1 MKARPALA
9 SLAPTDVVVRLE
21 EERPAPAVGVRRRIG
36 VLVVALDTVLL
47 VAAILLA
54 HLVRFGP
61 VWPARGEWL
70 VVAVAVPVWL
80 VAAAAWRLHHFH
92 RFTPLEDVRRL
103 VGAISLAIVLVW
115 TVSFWSQAVVSRGW
129 VGLSWAFALAA
140 VLAHRAAW
148 RAWLARETA
157 AGRLRLRTL
166 IVGTTAEGERL
177 AEVLARS
184 SEFEPVGF
192 VWTGAGDPRLDGLPR
207 VADLAHV
214 AEAAGRVGA
223 DCLFVAP
230 SAVTEEQMLHLVRAS
245 RQSGLELRV
254 AANLPAVLTTRV
266 ALQPLDR
273 AGSVMSLALHPIRL
287 TGPQAALKRAFDVVG
302 AALGLVIGS
311 PLFAAI
317 ALAVKL
323 DSPGPILYRQTRVG
337 RFGRQ
342 FEILKFRTMH
352 QSNSGDLHGVLE
364 DPARR
369 LEWETRRKLADDPRV
384 TRVGRVLRRWSL
396 DELPQLVNVLRG
408 EMSLVGPRPV
418 VPEELE
424 CLGDLRELILQVRPG
439 LAGLWAASGRSEIPY
454 PRRAHLEASYVLNWG
469 LILDMS
475 IMARTALAVFQRR
488 GAL

>member
-9 SLAPTDVVVRLE
+9 SLAPTDVAVRLE
-21 EERPAPAVGVRRRIG
+21 EERPAPAAGVRRRIG

-207 VADLAHV
+207 VADLADV
-214 AEAAGRVGA
+214 AVAAGRVGA

-245 RQSGLELRV
+245 RQAGLELRV

-323 DSPGPILYRQTRVG
+323 DSPGPILHRQTRVTRGG
-337 RFGRQ
+337 RPFTM
-342 FEILKFRTMH
+342 LKFRTMH
-352 QSNSGDLHGVLE
+352 PETEEDLRRRGIDTSRPFFKLEGE
-364 DPARR
+364 DPRI
-369 LEWETRRKLADDPRV
+369 
-384 TRVGRVLRRWSL
+384 TRVGRLLRRTSL
-396 DELPQLVNVLRG
+396 DELPQLWNVLRG
-408 EMSLVGPRPV
+408 EMSLVGPRPLPIEQV
-418 VPEELE
+418 RANAEVLAARHE
-424 CLGDLRELILQVRPG
+424 VRPG
-439 LAGLWAASGRSEIPY
+439 LTGWCQVYGRSDLDAEESLRMDLFYI
-454 PRRAHLEASYVLNWG
+454 ENWSLALDL
-469 LILDMS
+469 LIL
-475 IMARTALAVFQRR
+475 ARTALVVLR
-488 GAL
+488 GEGAR